1 MEIRYEISKA
11 HICHNNV
18 CFKTSFVLIRNM
30 TDKAILGLLFISL
43 LYSFSIQNDGI
54 ICCPFDETVKFEF
67 LDPTQ
72 NITLLKEDSISKNIS

>member
-30 TDKAILGLLFISL
+30 THKAILGLPFISL
-43 LYSFSIQNDGI
+43 LYPFSIQNDGL
-54 ICCPFDETVKFEF
+54 ICRPFDEIIEFKF

-72 NITLLKEDSISKNIS
+72 NITLLRVDSISKNIS